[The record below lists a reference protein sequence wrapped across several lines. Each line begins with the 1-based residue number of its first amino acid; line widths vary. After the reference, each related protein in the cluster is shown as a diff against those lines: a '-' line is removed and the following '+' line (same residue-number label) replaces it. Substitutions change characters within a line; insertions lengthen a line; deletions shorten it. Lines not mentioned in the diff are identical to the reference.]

1 MVSDYLKI
9 YLDDTI
15 KLAKTLV
22 IKSDDA
28 VEGINDWVKLVYGDT
43 AVDPLSPGTWKY
55 YQNICG
61 IYHFS
66 DLIDGEYM
74 VIKSLDESD
83 EETGEAREIYFTK
96 ENLESHVATRKAYQ
110 YGTRYYY
117 SLVKDYPEKEQ
128 LILGILYPADM
139 TTAINAQHGTILSYP
154 EHLVEPQES
163 TLIQELNQ
171 WLDHFNARWHVK
183 AFGTSDSLYP
193 AAQHAIMY
201 LNLVPKILNMRLRRC
216 KTPEVHSFHIREYLA
231 SHGGM
236 DRFLDYMTVK
246 QRLFLYRNLL
256 YIERHAGHKDTFF
269 WLIEKLLTDRYI
281 PLAEYTARINGKFD
295 GNFYPELMFRR
306 KPLNPAINGPERDYF
321 YLDEVLKKELDD
333 AWFNRIYAKH
343 NEKRV
348 DFAFKTSV
356 SAVKQTKLL
365 ESSIY
370 DYNNVAVYE
379 HTKIVL
385 NHWAEMSSTGRYS
398 ALITYRDPVDGSTK
412 SLNAE
417 RAFIYF
423 MYCIMRSMGVTLQT
437 VQDFRTDRT
446 LRSGERTQTELLRV
460 VHKKFTDKAE
470 KAQQLLDDAPV
481 MVNCISVDAFSRLTD
496 NIYKFGKRQWRD
508 VSQTQNYI
516 RRVELQNMY
525 TVFYQDSTTQFKD
538 AGMKYE
544 DWLTEQGLHS
554 TSYVEENYGEVA
566 TALFTT
572 TSGRVV
578 DETKLL
584 KNIQKAAISILKQLT
599 SYALQYTHWAFDSQI
614 KLINWPT
621 VRAGDILHTH
631 LIGNTL
637 PLPEFIL
644 GDSQSE
650 AVVDGQQ
657 SVNVKLRTVTVSED
671 PVVLPQVRHVVSV
684 KIKSPGA
691 VSSFVMPVIRTGV
704 SVRRNSS
711 TQGAYR
717 TIGYRASPDYTALSD
732 SDKQSLSDAYGT
744 TRVFNTN

>member
-28 VEGINDWVKLVYGDT
+28 VESVNDWVKLVYGDT
-43 AVDPLSPGTWKY
+43 AVDPLSPETWKY

-66 DLIDGEYM
+66 DLADGGYM
-74 VIKSLDESD
+74 VIKSLDEAD
-83 EETGEAREIYFTK
+83 EKTGEAKEIYFTK
-96 ENLESHVATRKAYQ
+96 ESLETHVATRKAYQ

-117 SLVKDYPEKEQ
+117 SLVKDHPEKEQ
-128 LILGILYPADM
+128 LILGILYPVDM
-139 TTAINAQHGTILSYP
+139 ATAINASHGTILAYP
-154 EHLVEPQES
+154 HHLVEPQES

-171 WLDHFNARWHVK
+171 WLDNFNARWHVK

-201 LNLVPKILNMRLRRC
+201 LNLVPKILNLRLRRC

-236 DRFLDYMTVK
+236 DRFLDYLTVK

-281 PLAEYTARINGKFD
+281 PLAEYSARIIGQFD
-295 GNFYPELMFRR
+295 NNFYPGLVFRR

-321 YLDEVLKKELDD
+321 SLEEVLKKELDD
-333 AWFNRIYAKH
+333 AWFNRIYVQH
-343 NEKRV
+343 HTEQIE
-348 DFAFKTSV
+348 FAFKTSV
-356 SAVKQTKLL
+356 SAVKQTKLV
-365 ESSIY
+365 ESVIY

-379 HTKIVL
+379 HTRIVL
-385 NHWAEMSSTGRYS
+385 NHWAEMSSSGRYG

-417 RAFIYF
+417 KAFIYF
-423 MYCIMRSMGVTLQT
+423 MYCAMKSMGVTLQT
-437 VQDFRTDRT
+437 VQNIRTDRVLRPGNRT
-446 LRSGERTQTELLRV
+446 LSELTKV
-460 VHKKFTDKAE
+460 VHKGFTDKIQ

-481 MVNCISVDAFSRLTD
+481 MVSCISIEAFSKLTD
-496 NIYKFGKRQWRD
+496 AIYKFGKRQWRD

-525 TVFYQDSTTQFKD
+525 TVFYQDSTAEFKD
-538 AGMKYE
+538 RGVKYE
-544 DWLTEQGLHS
+544 DWLIDQGLFNP
-554 TSYVEENYGEVA
+554 SYVEENYGEVA
-566 TALFTT
+566 IALFTT
-572 TSGRVV
+572 TSGHVV

-584 KNIQKAAISILKQLT
+584 RNIQKAAVSILKQLT
-599 SYALQYTHWAFDSQI
+599 SYALQYTYRAFDSQI
-614 KLINWPT
+614 KLVNWPT

-631 LIGNTL
+631 LMGNTL
-637 PLPEFIL
+637 PLPEFML
-644 GDSQSE
+644 GE
-650 AVVDGQQ
+650 AHAESVVGGQQ
-657 SVNVKLRTVTVSED
+657 VIETKLRSVTVAES
-671 PVVLPQVRHVVSV
+671 PVVLPHVRHVVSV
-684 KIKSPGA
+684 EIKSPGIVA
-691 VSSFVMPVIRTGV
+691 SFVMPIIRAGV
-704 SVRRNSS
+704 SVRRNQ
-711 TQGAYR
+711 TAQTAYR
-717 TIGYRASPDYTALSD
+717 TVGYKASPDYVALSD
-732 SDKQSLSDAYGT
+732 SDKLLLTDEYGT
-744 TRVFNTN
+744 TRIFNTN